1 MNAHMV
7 ELAFAARTDT
17 GKVRK
22 RNEDAVAVS
31 EQHGVAILADGM
43 GGYKAGDVA
52 SKMAVS
58 AMMES
63 IEAHLATVVD
73 AHQSRSRQLRSLLV
87 DAAAG
92 ANKAIHAAS
101 RDNLQCSGMGTTVV
115 AAVFHHDKVVVAHA
129 GDSRLYRWRD
139 HELVALTHD
148 HSLMQQQ
155 IDAGMITVEEARSSP
170 VRNLITRALGVE
182 ERVDIEVNE
191 HATAVGDVYLLCS
204 DGLSDMLSNEEIAG
218 VLEHAGSDI
227 RAACDT
233 LVWQA
238 NAHGGH
244 DNISVILVA
253 IGSVRTERPLP
264 IIGRL
269 LNWLR

>member
-31 EQHGVAILADGM
+31 EEHGVAILADGM

-58 AMMES
+58 VMMKALDS
-63 IEAHLATVVD
+63 QLADVVE
-73 AHQSRSRQLRSLLV
+73 AHQSRSRQLRNLLA
-87 DAAAG
+87 DAAAT
-92 ANKAIHAAS
+92 ANKAIHAAA

-115 AAVFHHDKVVVAHA
+115 AAVFHHDKLVVAHA

-139 HELVALTHD
+139 HALVALTHD

-155 IDAGMITVEEARSSP
+155 IDAGLVTVEEARSSP

-182 ERVDIEVNE
+182 ERVDVEVNE
-191 HATAVGDVYLLCS
+191 HATVVGDVYLLCS
-204 DGLSDMLSNEEIAG
+204 DGLSDMLSNDEIAG
-218 VLEHAGSDI
+218 VLAHAGDDI
-227 RAACDT
+227 RGACDT

-238 NAHGGH
+238 NANGGH

-253 IGSVRTERPLP
+253 IRSVRAEQPVP

>member
-17 GKVRK
+17 GRVRK

-31 EQHGVAILADGM
+31 ERHSVAILADGM

-58 AMMES
+58 TMMKS
-63 IEAHLATVVD
+63 IESHLETLVD
-73 AHQSRSRQLRSLLV
+73 AHRSPGRQLRNLLI
-87 DAAAG
+87 DAANE
-92 ANKAIHAAS
+92 ANRSIHDEAHH
-101 RDNLQCSGMGTTVV
+101 NLQCSGMGTTVV
-115 AAVFHHDKVVVAHA
+115 ATVFHHDKVVVAHA

-139 HELVALTHD
+139 HALVHLTHD

-155 IDAGMITVEEARSSP
+155 IDAGLMTVDEARSSP

-182 ERVDIEVNE
+182 ERVEVEVHE
-191 HATAVGDVYLLCS
+191 HATLQGDVYLLCS
-204 DGLSDMLSNEEIAG
+204 DGLSDMLSDGDIAG
-218 VLEHAGSDI
+218 ILEHCGDNIAS
-227 RAACDT
+227 ACDT
-233 LVWQA
+233 LIWQA
-238 NAHGGH
+238 NANGGY
-244 DNISVILVA
+244 DNVSVILVA
-253 IGSVRTERPLP
+253 VRSVRAERQLPLV
-264 IIGRL
+264 GRL